1 MVRCASGEGGAIL
14 SIEITPIEN
23 RPGLSLVTADMLE
36 TARKLVRYR
45 VSVSYVQRKMQ
56 ISYNQ
61 AARMFE
67 LLEREGTISKMTP
80 SGVRELLK

>member
-1 MVRCASGEGGAIL
+1 MTV
-14 SIEITPIEN
+14 EITPIEN

-36 TARKLVRYR
+36 TARKLVRDR
-45 VSVSYVQRKMQ
+45 VSLSYVQRKMQ

-61 AARMFE
+61 TARLFE
-67 LLEREGTISKMTP
+67 LMEREGTISKMTQ